1 MGSTRLWG
9 RQVAALTTTVILAL
23 ALTTGC
29 GAGADTKEAA
39 RYKAEDVN
47 VNQVQAYNG
56 FAARM
61 TKQLL
66 QESGEANVV
75 ISPLSV
81 TLALSLALNGADGAT
96 KQEILHMLGVDK
108 ISMEAL
114 NQGSE
119 VLTDLLEHG
128 DPQVDV
134 EIANALWARK
144 GTQLLETYADQIK
157 QSYDAKVSELDF
169 DDKDAAGTI
178 NKWVRKQTH
187 DRIDKM
193 VNPDTLRS
201 SVMILMNAIY
211 FNGKWTKPF
220 EESATHDAQFHLAD
234 GTDVTVPMMR
244 QRTALTYKESKQFKA
259 VRLPYGSGRW
269 GMIVVLPNEGI
280 KLPDVEAELL
290 ADTSESWRKDF
301 EEGSVSIE
309 LPRFKLEY
317 EKSLVDTL
325 QALGM
330 KQAFSPKTADFS
342 AMTDPSNNLYVSGI
356 LHKSFIEVNESGTEA
371 AAVTGL
377 QFSGSA
383 EPPKE
388 TFEFRV
394 DRPFFFAIEDR
405 TTGALVF
412 LGSVWNPVK

>member
-29 GAGADTKEAA
+29 GAGADAKEAA

-81 TLALSLALNGADGAT
+81 TLALSLALNGAGGAT
-96 KQEILHMLGVDK
+96 KQEILHMLGSDK

-134 EIANALWARK
+134 EIANTLWARK

-169 DDKDAAGTI
+169 DDKDAASTI

-201 SVMILMNAIY
+201 SVMVLMNAIY
-211 FNGKWTKPF
+211 FNGSWAEPF
-220 EESATHDAQFHLAD
+220 EESATRDAQFHLAD

-244 QRTALTYKESKQFKA
+244 QRTALTYKQSKQFKA
-259 VRLPYGSGRW
+259 VRLPYRSGKW

-301 EEGSVSIE
+301 EGGSVSIE
-309 LPRFKLEY
+309 LPRFRLEY
-317 EKSLVDTL
+317 EK
-325 QALGM
+325 A
-330 KQAFSPKTADFS
+330 
-342 AMTDPSNNLYVSGI
+342 
-356 LHKSFIEVNESGTEA
+356 
-371 AAVTGL
+371 
-377 QFSGSA
+377 
-383 EPPKE
+383 
-388 TFEFRV
+388 
-394 DRPFFFAIEDR
+394 
-405 TTGALVF
+405 
-412 LGSVWNPVK
+412 W